1 VYRADLDKSDNDG
14 VDENEEDWYA
24 DYEIPDDLTW

>member
-1 VYRADLDKSDNDG
+1 GK
-14 VDENEEDWYA
+14 DEDEDDWYA